1 MAEIGSPGTRTRGK
15 ENIIDGPSFSL
26 GFTQQENP
34 IAGGSSYAETRSKKI
49 NDPRRTKQHHDSHDD
64 KETKRKQSAPNKK
77 VSQVTLQKKRKVT
90 KTVPGGKGKKVVR
103 KKPSIDVEDHG
114 EDSRF
119 LVTKQPAVA
128 PSMQR
133 YTNVNVISDIKGKL
147 KGAGQM
153 DKFADSIFGKY
164 LKMQHMDVQAQLFR
178 CFMVKELKGSTY
190 ECFTFEING
199 KLLCFSIREFA
210 LIIGLN
216 CASDAN
222 EFVYEKM
229 EKK

>member
-1 MAEIGSPGTRTRGK
+1 MAEIGSPGTRTRGI
-15 ENIIDGPSFSL
+15 ENIIDAPSFSL

-34 IAGGSSYAETRSKKI
+34 IAGGSSYAEMRSKKI
-49 NDPRRTKQHHDSHDD
+49 NDPRRNKQHHDSHDD
-64 KETKRKQSAPNKK
+64 KETKRKQSAPDKK
-77 VSQVTLQKKRKVT
+77 VSEVPLQKKRKVT
-90 KTVPGGKGKKVVR
+90 KNVPGGKGKKVVR
-103 KKPSIDVEDHG
+103 KKPSIDVEDDG

-133 YTNVNVISDIKGKL
+133 YTNVNVISDIRGKL

-164 LKMQHMDVQAQLFR
+164 LRMQHMDVQAQLFR

-199 KLLCFSIREFA
+199 KVLRFSIREFA
-210 LIIGLN
+210 LITGLN
-216 CASDAN
+216 CVSDTN
-222 EFVYEKM
+222 EFVYD
-229 EKK
+229 